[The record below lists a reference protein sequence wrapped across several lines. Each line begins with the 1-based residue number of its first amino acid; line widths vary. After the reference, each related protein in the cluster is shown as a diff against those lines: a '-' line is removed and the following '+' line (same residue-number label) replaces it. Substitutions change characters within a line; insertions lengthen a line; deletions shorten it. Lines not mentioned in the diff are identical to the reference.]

1 MKFLRYILGMV
12 LVFAA
17 CLLTQELR
25 ESTALQMFLIS
36 PAKIYAVMIAG
47 VSLFV
52 LGAGYCFG
60 SEFRRQDFPA
70 KITTVIFALL
80 IIVQESVL
88 LFGGVVNSNFLM
100 WMNMWIPNMTIATYL
115 AAFLT
120 GMVWGSKK

>member
-1 MKFLRYILGMV
+1 MQAIV
-12 LVFAA
+12 LVGNSDV
-17 CLLTQELR
+17 R
-25 ESTALQMFLIS
+25 ISLQ
-36 PAKIYAVMIAG
+36 
-47 VSLFV
+47 
-52 LGAGYCFG
+52 
-60 SEFRRQDFPA
+60 

-100 WMNMWIPNMTIATYL
+100 WVNMWIPNMTIATYL